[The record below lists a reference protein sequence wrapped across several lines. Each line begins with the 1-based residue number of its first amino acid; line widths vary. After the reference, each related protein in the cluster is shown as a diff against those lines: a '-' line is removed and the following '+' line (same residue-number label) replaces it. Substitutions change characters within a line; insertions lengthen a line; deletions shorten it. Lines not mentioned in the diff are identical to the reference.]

1 MHIERIDTPRCI
13 LGESAEWDAVHQ
25 ALFFVDIW
33 GQKVLRYDCA
43 TGATQ
48 SWAVPRHIGGLALRE
63 AGGALL
69 AMQDALYTLD
79 FASGES
85 TKIAGPVFDHP
96 RCTINDGCVDR
107 RGRFVFGATDMDF
120 QNPQPRGGVYA
131 IDAAHQVTRLDGDIH
146 ISNSHCFSS
155 DGRTLYCADSH
166 LHTMYAY
173 DYDLDTGL
181 ATNRRVFVSTQ
192 DLGGMPDGSTV
203 DADGLVW
210 MAVFD
215 SRKVAAFRPDGQLER
230 TVELPVRMVSSVAF
244 GGPNLDILYV
254 TSINPVAFGQADE
267 PDAGYVYA
275 VHGLGSRG
283 LPESRYAG

>member
-1 MHIERIDTPRCI
+1 MHIERIDTPRCA
-13 LGESAEWDAVHQ
+13 LGESAEWDAAHQ
-25 ALFFVDIW
+25 ALFFIDIW
-33 GQKVLRYDCA
+33 GQKVLRHDPA
-43 TGATQ
+43 TATTQ

-63 AGGALL
+63 DGGALL
-69 AMQDALYTLD
+69 AMQDSLYTFD

-85 TKIAGPVFDHP
+85 TKIAGPVFDNP
-96 RCTINDGCVDR
+96 RSVINDGCVDR

-120 QNPQPRGGVYA
+120 RNTQPLGGVYA
-131 IDAAHQVTRLDGDIH
+131 IDAAHQVTRLDGGIH
-146 ISNSHCFSS
+146 ISNSHCFSP

-166 LHTMYAY
+166 LHTMYAW
-173 DYDLDTGL
+173 DYDLDTGR
-181 ATNRRVFVSTQ
+181 ATNRRVFVSTK
-192 DLGGMPDGSTV
+192 DLGGVPDGSTV
-203 DADGLVW
+203 DADGLLW

-215 SRKVAAFRPDGQLER
+215 SAKVAAFHPDGRLER
-230 TVELPVRMVSSVAF
+230 TVDLPVCMVSSVAF

-283 LPESRYAG
+283 LAEPRYAG